1 MLHNISFCHALK
13 GRFRPQ
19 IVLVGNGL
27 ERNSGQPSWE
37 TLVNSIT
44 VPDCI
49 KLTEQQ
55 KKEIPFPLLYEIL
68 SSHSPSPHI
77 LAKEEIDAEESRLAA
92 AMKQLKHTS
101 NETLDLLPS
110 LDADHIFTTNYSYCI
125 ERAFYPGRDF
135 SNATARSKIRFNL
148 NPLSRNA
155 KPVREHYYRLH
166 TGYLGKSEN
175 KMTGIWHIHGEC
187 AVPRGIVLGHDR
199 YGRMLSRIEAICSSQ
214 RYGTMKEPLE
224 PREYHSWPELFLFGD
239 VYIIGFGLYECEFD
253 LWWLLRRKQRERFGD
268 GKVFFYERQNNSL
281 KQKLLQAHGVVLP
294 NIKTKSK
301 DYDDFYYA
309 AIEDIR
315 NKIRNTRNESE

>member
-55 KKEIPFPLLYEIL
+55 KKETPFPLLYEIL

-101 NETLDLLPS
+101 NEILDLLPS
-110 LDADHIFTTNYSYCI
+110 LDAAIFLPQTTL
-125 ERAFYPGRDF
+125 
-135 SNATARSKIRFNL
+135 TV
-148 NPLSRNA
+148 LSGHFTRGA
-155 KPVREHYYRLH
+155 IFQTQLRVR
-166 TGYLGKSEN
+166 KSAL
-175 KMTGIWHIHGEC
+175 I
-187 AVPRGIVLGHDR
+187 
-199 YGRMLSRIEAICSSQ
+199 
-214 RYGTMKEPLE
+214 
-224 PREYHSWPELFLFGD
+224 
-239 VYIIGFGLYECEFD
+239 
-253 LWWLLRRKQRERFGD
+253 
-268 GKVFFYERQNNSL
+268 
-281 KQKLLQAHGVVLP
+281 
-294 NIKTKSK
+294 
-301 DYDDFYYA
+301 
-309 AIEDIR
+309 
-315 NKIRNTRNESE
+315 